1 MRKKIVVCSIELIQ
15 NNLKHNPEYTAKLSI
30 TENINE
36 YVISIKET
44 INKSKLENLKN
55 KINEI
60 NKTEIDQL
68 NQIYNQNLENNQINT
83 GNGLVLC
90 KLKSTKNIYIYYS
103 ETSNNLV
110 ESRIDITF
118 EKL

>member
-1 MRKKIVVCSIELIQ
+1 MQKVIFQIATKSGIANDNIPEYLIENLQLITPKTMRKKIVVCSIELIQ

-83 GNGLVLC
+83 
-90 KLKSTKNIYIYYS
+90 
-103 ETSNNLV
+103 
-110 ESRIDITF
+110 
-118 EKL
+118 